1 MKNENEITENE
12 ITENEKLAVFYG
24 IMSGVHNYTP
34 LPLASDKAKAEADA
48 YENARLAFSYAARV
62 LDARTA
68 AEAEP
73 EETPE
78 QRLARMRAYRAA
90 CNAREAAGIAKAA
103 SLEIGQI
110 VRCEDGWWILESRG
124 VRTTWGESGDGFHHV
139 DTQTVTVSKCRAN
152 GQRLKSRQYVTA
164 DASAFGNAMI

>member
-1 MKNENEITENE
+1 MKNENKNENENE

-68 AEAEP
+68 
-73 EETPE
+73 
-78 QRLARMRAYRAA
+78 
-90 CNAREAAGIAKAA
+90 
-103 SLEIGQI
+103 
-110 VRCEDGWWILESRG
+110 
-124 VRTTWGESGDGFHHV
+124 
-139 DTQTVTVSKCRAN
+139 
-152 GQRLKSRQYVTA
+152 
-164 DASAFGNAMI
+164 